1 MLSIFYLCISLTA
14 YYLNENLGCKH
25 RVMNCREIDGE
36 HIGKNI
42 CNSFLDMPI
51 NWNITFDHAH
61 VFFFR
66 DNAGNI
72 QNHKQKVLLLVQD
85 VDTKWNLTYLM
96 LERLKKLKLGVRYY
110 VANYKNDQD
119 SIITAKERHLIH
131 HFFVIKECSK
141 NNALLS
147 SVMRQARS
155 LTKFV
160 NCNEKSETMKCL

>member
-1 MLSIFYLCISLTA
+1 
-14 YYLNENLGCKH
+14 
-25 RVMNCREIDGE
+25 
-36 HIGKNI
+36 
-42 CNSFLDMPI
+42 
-51 NWNITFDHAH
+51 
-61 VFFFR
+61 
-66 DNAGNI
+66 
-72 QNHKQKVLLLVQD
+72 
-85 VDTKWNLTYLM
+85 M

-119 SIITAKERHLIH
+119 SIITAKERHLIN